1 MLTEKEISIM
11 TDKEISNTIKL
22 LRTYQMKSGNV
33 VQKFFNMFLE
43 PPDKYTLKELYQ
55 WYKDFYKGSKVPVE
69 EVTFNLKV
77 INMIENYEIV
87 LPNLILTLKK
97 EVIDKKEYKR
107 DLGIKT
113 TKDVL

>member
-1 MLTEKEISIM
+1 MLTEKEISLM
-11 TDKEISNTIKL
+11 TSEEISDTIKL

-33 VQKFFNMFLE
+33 ILKFFKNSEE
-43 PPDKYTLKELYQ
+43 PEYKYTLKQLYQ

-77 INMIENYEIV
+77 MNMIDNNEIS
-87 LPNLILTLKK
+87 LKNLIITLKK
-97 EVIDKKEYKR
+97 EEIDKKEYKR
-107 DLGIKT
+107 DLGIQT